1 MTPFCELQVISYKV
15 YPAQISQESFK
26 ARFHHCIL
34 WYSTGPPVHHQNL
47 LGMVQAQE
55 RSRPGPKNF
64 SGKGRIKSQILV
76 ATQAAVR
83 RGEGAW
89 LLMRQ
94 KQGRFDGKNWDW
106 HLGIWGMR
114 WDGMGLV
121 CCVCCVMSEK
131 QWLLDLSEIF
141 SDIA

>member
-94 KQGRFDGKNWDW
+94 KQGRFDGKN
-106 HLGIWGMR
+106 
-114 WDGMGLV
+114 
-121 CCVCCVMSEK
+121 
-131 QWLLDLSEIF
+131 
-141 SDIA
+141 